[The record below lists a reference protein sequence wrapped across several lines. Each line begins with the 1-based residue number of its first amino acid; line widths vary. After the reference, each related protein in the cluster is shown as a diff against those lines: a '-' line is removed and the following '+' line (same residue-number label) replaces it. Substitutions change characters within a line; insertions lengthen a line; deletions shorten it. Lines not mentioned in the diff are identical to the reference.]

1 MNPDLFAAA
10 PGSFQAIPAYT
21 PSLGVKPLLQGR
33 RKPALRLPA
42 TLYSRLMSATSSK
55 AKTAPAPSL
64 VETGRAVVDAESRAI
79 SELAERIDDKFES
92 ACRLILACQGRVV
105 VVGIGKSGH
114 VAGKIASTLASTGT
128 PAFFVHPGE
137 ASHGDLGM
145 ITPTDLIIAVS
156 NSGETPEILT
166 ILPIIKRMGVKLVA
180 LCGNPA
186 STVARQSDV
195 CIDVGVSK
203 EACPLN
209 LAPTTSTS
217 ATMAMG
223 DALALAI
230 LQSRGFTA
238 EDFARSHPGGA
249 LGRRLLLYVR
259 DIMHSGTDIP
269 LVHED
274 DVVRDALLE
283 MSGKHLGMTGVVDRD
298 NRLVGLFTDG
308 DLRRTLNKSI
318 DLHQCPIRDVM
329 TRDPVTVGTDVLA
342 AEVVTLMR
350 TQSINGI
357 FVVSGD
363 RRVEGA
369 LNMHDLLRAGVV

>member
-1 MNPDLFAAA
+1 
-10 PGSFQAIPAYT
+10 
-21 PSLGVKPLLQGR
+21 
-33 RKPALRLPA
+33 
-42 TLYSRLMSATSSK
+42 MSATSPK
-55 AKTAPAPSL
+55 VKTAPAPSL
-64 VETGRAVVDAESRAI
+64 IETGRAVVDAESRAI
-79 SELAERIDDKFES
+79 AALAARIDNSFER
-92 ACRLILACQGRVV
+92 ACRLVLDCQGRVV

-145 ITPTDLIIAVS
+145 ITPVDLVIAAS

-180 LCGNPA
+180 LCGSRD
-186 STVARQSDV
+186 STLAQQSDV
-195 CIDVGVSK
+195 LLDVAVSK

-209 LAPTTSTS
+209 LSPTTSTA
-217 ATMAMG
+217 ATLAMG
-223 DALALAI
+223 DALAVAV
-230 LQSRGFTA
+230 LQARGFTA
-238 EDFARSHPGGA
+238 EDFARSHPGGV

-283 MSGKHLGMTGVVDRD
+283 MSGKHLGMTGVVDSD
-298 NRLVGLFTDG
+298 HRLVGLFTDG
-308 DLRRTLNKSI
+308 DLRRTLNKPI
-318 DLHQCPIRDVM
+318 DLNQCPIRDVM
-329 TRDPVTVGTDVLA
+329 TRDPVTVGMDMLA

-350 TQSINGI
+350 TESINGI
-357 FVVSGD
+357 FVVSDD
-363 RRVEGA
+363 RQVEGA